1 MGAFKLPGYYISD
14 PVFLQ
19 NKKQLVRKMQ
29 SEFRTLSFC
38 KTKSSWYERCKANFG
53 PCLFAK
59 QKAAGTKDAVSYRKL
74 MNLHWYLL
82 FFSLVDGIPCSLALV
97 DLKSN

>member
-29 SEFRTLSFC
+29 SEFRTM
-38 KTKSSWYERCKANFG
+38 WYERCKANFG
-53 PCLFAK
+53 ENTDEK
-59 QKAAGTKDAVSYRKL
+59 T
-74 MNLHWYLL
+74 LHFPLQESKPLSPGKTRWLRRSHFHGNKILL
-82 FFSLVDGIPCSLALV
+82 YP
-97 DLKSN
+97 

>member
-1 MGAFKLPGYYISD
+1 
-14 PVFLQ
+14 
-19 NKKQLVRKMQ
+19 MQ

-59 QKAAGTKDAVSYRKL
+59 QKAAGTKDAKRIEKL
-74 MNLHWYLL
+74 
-82 FFSLVDGIPCSLALV
+82 GKIQT
-97 DLKSN
+97 KIQ